1 MAIKENPVNIGALSA
16 IQPDINAMAADPT
29 SSKSILASMQK
40 RLDDLNS
47 PHQRL
52 EDSLQKMHAWTLYDK
67 QPAFKNIDEQQRNRN
82 IEAQNIGN
90 TMAQIGLRR
99 DQLNKNNEF
108 INSLKNP
115 QAQGPNVSAIAQSF
129 DPKNGTVQINGN
141 AVRLNPMEIQA
152 IANFNDPS
160 LDPKEMY
167 KAYESIVHIYSRA
180 DAEAKASL
188 RGAAGQKPEEGYTL
202 TIYDKD
208 GKRYDK
214 NNVTMTP
221 EEYAIYKEFDI
232 LPKSFTDR
240 GYFAKP
246 PKVQKKATGGLVQ
259 GLAGGSQP
267 DPTNAPLSNLSAPPT
282 QAQPGILENILNA
295 VVPSAHA
302 VSNDPNEFNRT
313 HQKQQQ
319 IISGEQGTENLKS
332 SNRTREAEL
341 NEMAR
346 QEAQKK
352 KEYQGAFEPTE
363 NTLKILRKLK
373 ENGIGNQDLFNI
385 QGSSLPGALLST
397 VLGDV
402 DPAKAVPGD
411 PMTRNDLLAKWT
423 LLGRKE
429 KASKY
434 ASLSSDAQA
443 AGNEVALNLAKEGS
457 SRLTNMDLGVGAKTK
472 GVGPN
477 VPYGTHMENLASHIE
492 DARTMQLRGEAFNA
506 WIKKNPLKTTS
517 DFHESEGY
525 KNARKQARQE
535 VIQEFK
541 DHPEA
546 YQYLNIHKDKNTG
559 RRYYVYD
566 GKSIYLE

>member
-40 RLDDLNS
+40 RLDDLNN
-47 PHQRL
+47 PHQKL
-52 EDSLQKMHAWTLYDK
+52 EDALQKMHAWTLYDK

-129 DPKNGTVQINGN
+129 DPKNGTVEINGN

-167 KAYESIVHIYSRA
+167 KAFENIVSIHSKA
-180 DAEAKASL
+180 DADAKAGL
-188 RGAAGQKPEEGYTL
+188 RGVAGQKPEEGYTL
-202 TIYDKD
+202 TVYDKD
-208 GKRYDK
+208 GKRYEK

-221 EEYAIYKEFDI
+221 EEYKIYKDFDI

-313 HQKQQQ
+313 HQRQKQT
-319 IISGEQGTENLKS
+319 GEIEAGVENLKS
-332 SNRTREAEL
+332 ENKIRGAEL
-341 NEMAR
+341 ENLAKT
-346 QEAQKK
+346 EAQKK
-352 KEYQGAFEPTE
+352 SEYLGSIEPSE
-363 NTLKILRKLK
+363 NTFKTLKALK
-373 ENGIGNQDLFNI
+373 ENSLGYPHLFNLKGTGLTGPI
-385 QGSSLPGALLST
+385 LSAILPE
-397 VLGDV
+397 V
-402 DPAKAVPGD
+402 DASKSAPGNSKSK
-411 PMTRNDLLAKWT
+411 NDLIAQYT
-423 LLGRKE
+423 LWNRPE
-429 KASKY
+429 DAAKY
-434 ASLSSDAQA
+434 ALISSGATV
-443 AGNEVALNLAKEGS
+443 AGTEFAKNLAKEGS
-457 SRLTNMDLGVGAKTK
+457 SRLTNLDLGVGSQAK
-472 GVGPN
+472 GVGPDM
-477 VPYGTHMENLASHIE
+477 PYAAHIENLAKNMEESRI
-492 DARTMQLRGEAFNA
+492 MYYRGKAFNE
-506 WIKKNPLKTTS
+506 WNKKHPLKPTNEFQNS
-517 DFHESEGY
+517 PEY
-525 KNARKQARQE
+525 KEASKKAREEMAK
-535 VIQEFK
+535 EFK
-541 DHPEA
+541 GVPEA
-546 YQYLNIHKDKNTG
+546 YRYLNIHKTPEGKH
-559 RRYYVYD
+559 YYVHD
-566 GKSIYLE
+566 GKSLYLD

>member
-52 EDSLQKMHAWTLYDK
+52 EDALQKMHAWTLYDK

-167 KAYESIVHIYSRA
+167 KAYESIVHIYSKA
-180 DAEAKASL
+180 DAEAQASL
-188 RGAAGQKPEEGYTL
+188 RGAAGQKSEGVDVVVYDANGKKYEKNSVPMTAEE
-202 TIYDKD
+202 K
-208 GKRYDK
+208 K
-214 NNVTMTP
+214 NWDDHN
-221 EEYAIYKEFDI
+221 I
-232 LPKSFTDR
+232 LPKALTDR
-240 GYFAKP
+240 GYFAFP

-302 VSNDPNEFNRT
+302 VSDNPNEFNRT
-313 HQKQQQ
+313 YQNEAQKGAIQ
-319 IISGEQGTENLKS
+319 SGIVNQES

-341 NEMAR
+341 NEMAK

-352 KEYQGAFEPTE
+352 KEFQGSILPAE
-363 NTLKILRKLK
+363 NTLKLLRKLK
-373 ENGIGNQDLFNI
+373 ENGVGYEDLFNL
-385 QGSSLPGALLST
+385 QGTSIPGALLST
-397 VLGDV
+397 VVGDV
-402 DPAKAVPGD
+402 DPSKAAAGD
-411 PMTRNDLLAKWT
+411 PHSKNDLLAKW
-423 LLGRKE
+423 LLINRPEKSAKYHLLSADARK
-429 KASKY
+429 
-434 ASLSSDAQA
+434 A
-443 AGNEVALNLAKEGS
+443 ANEIALNLAREGAGK
-457 SRLTNMDLGVGAKTK
+457 LTNLDLGVGERSK
-472 GVGPN
+472 GVGTS
-477 VPYGTHMENLASHIE
+477 VPYATHMENVAASME
-492 DARTMQLRGEAFNA
+492 DARIMQLRGIAFNE
-506 WIKKNPLKTTS
+506 WHKKNPLKPIN
-517 DFHESEGY
+517 DFEQSEGY
-525 KNARKQARQE
+525 KNASKQARE
-535 VIQEFK
+535 EMVQEFK
-541 DHPEA
+541 DLPEA
-546 YQYLNIHKDKNTG
+546 HRYLKIHKDKNTG
-559 RRYYVYD
+559 RRYYVYGD
-566 GKSIYLE
+566 KALYLE